1 MSTIEIT
8 TVDATETAPKAPKSN
23 PFKAIAAAA
32 GSSRKRLTDAEKV
45 DRQWNEKA
53 INRVITNLT
62 ALRTGT
68 QLVSEVK
75 NTSRKLNAG
84 TTAERVFVL
93 LKDGVTADTISHYTS
108 PGEANGQTLPAIA
121 DRYDWASIFASA
133 ETQGVSLVKMADDR
147 GVTVAEVCGAFGL
160 SVPGT
165 ALVVEAPVVVVEA
178 PKAVKRKGDKGK
190 KAAA

>member
-1 MSTIEIT
+1 MSTNET
-8 TVDATETAPKAPKSN
+8 TVATTETKAPKSN
-23 PFKAIAAAA
+23 PFKTIAAVA
-32 GSSRKRLTDAEKV
+32 GSSRRRLTDAEKV
-45 DRQWNEKA
+45 ARGWNEKA
-53 INRVITNLT
+53 LNRVITNLT

-93 LKDGVTADTISHYTS
+93 LKDGVTAETITHYTT
-108 PGEANGQTLPAIA
+108 PGEESGQTLPAIA
-121 DRYDWASIFASA
+121 ERYDWASIFASA
-133 ETQGVSLVKMADDR
+133 ESQGVSLAKMADDR

-160 SVPGT
+160 PVPE
-165 ALVVEAPVVVVEA
+165 AAPVAETPAAEA
-178 PKAVKRKGDKGK
+178 PKATVKRRAGKGK

>member
-1 MSTIEIT
+1 MSTNET
-8 TVDATETAPKAPKSN
+8 TVATTETKAPKSN
-23 PFKAIAAAA
+23 PFKTIAAVA
-32 GSSRKRLTDAEKV
+32 GSSRKRLTDTEKV
-45 DRQWNEKA
+45 ERQWNEKA
-53 INRVITNLT
+53 LNRVITNIA

-93 LKDGVTADTISHYTS
+93 LKDGVTADTITHYTTPS
-108 PGEANGQTLPAIA
+108 EENGLTLPAIA
-121 DRYDWASIFASA
+121 SRYDWAGIFASA
-133 ETQGVSLVKMADDR
+133 ESQGVSLAAMADDR

-160 SVPGT
+160 PTPEV
-165 ALVVEAPVVVVEA
+165 APVAAPVADEATEA
-178 PKAVKRKGDKGK
+178 PKATVKRRAGKGK